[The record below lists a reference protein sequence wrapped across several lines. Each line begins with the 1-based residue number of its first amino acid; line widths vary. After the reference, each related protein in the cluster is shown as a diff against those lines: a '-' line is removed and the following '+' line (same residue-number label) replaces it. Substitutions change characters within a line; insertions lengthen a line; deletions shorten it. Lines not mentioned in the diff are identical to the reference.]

1 MLEICDTISHFNKFQ
16 SLPTFRYF
24 LILNG
29 WYKLVVKFDVLTKQI
44 GSNSPILPIIQEI
57 MD

>member
-29 WYKLVVKFDVLTKQI
+29 WYKFVVKFDVLTKQI
-44 GSNSPILPIIQEI
+44 GPNSHILPIIQEI